1 MRTMRIAVLAVATL
15 AAVSL
20 AQTNVY
26 RWTDKDGKLHFSD
39 SPPPEDAK
47 DAAQK
52 RMGGGGPDDSNL
64 PYATQMAARRN
75 PVAIY
80 VSPDCGD
87 PCGNGRELLEKRG
100 VPYDER
106 NPQSNVADRD
116 QLKSLTG
123 GLFVPTLVIGS
134 ATVRG
139 YDDERWNTALDTAG
153 YPRTRLPGQGSM
165 RRNAAEA
172 PAAAPATPPGAPQK

>member
-1 MRTMRIAVLAVATL
+1 MRTMQLAVLAVATL

-26 RWTDKDGKLHFSD
+26 RWTDKDGKVHFSD
-39 SPPPEDAK
+39 APPPEDAK

-64 PYATQMAARRN
+64 PYATQMAAKRN
-75 PVAIY
+75 PVSIY

-87 PCGNGRELLEKRG
+87 PCGGGRDLLEKRG

-106 NPQSNVADRD
+106 HPQSNAADRD

-134 ATVRG
+134 NTVRG
-139 YDDERWNTALDTAG
+139 YDEERWNTALDSAG

-172 PAAAPATPPGAPQK
+172 PSAPTTPAGAPEK